1 MNPMNTR
8 DMHRNAE
15 YCLNRASET
24 PDSTQR
30 RGFIRAAKAWRSL
43 AAAKS
48 ELDAA
53 LFVDEGQDQVS
64 KAA

>member
-1 MNPMNTR
+1 MNTR

-15 YCLNRASET
+15 HCLNRASET
-24 PDSTQR
+24 PDTMQR
-30 RGFIRAAKAWRSL
+30 IRAAKAWRSL

-48 ELDAA
+48 QLDAA
-53 LFVDEGQDQVS
+53 LFTDEDQNQVS

>member
-1 MNPMNTR
+1 MNTR

-15 YCLNRASET
+15 HCLNRASET
-24 PDSTQR
+24 PETTQR
-30 RGFIRAAKAWRSL
+30 MRFIRAAKAWRSL

-48 ELDAA
+48 HVDAA
-53 LFVDEGQDQVS
+53 LFTDNDQNQVS